1 MIEERMRQGRR
12 KMMKW
17 KRGIA
22 VLVAAMSL
30 CTAFSGCS
38 NENESGSS
46 SAETTAA
53 TKETVTD
60 AATTEATT
68 EAPTEEITEHVS
80 PVETVSSTLGAEISG
95 IDAILD
101 RDGENTYKAKLSD
114 MIEEGD
120 TVHSFTFIFYSADG
134 DSNMV
139 SYKGGCG
146 ISVTSDCKAATDEGW
161 YQSEDFEYSVNGAY
175 AEITWNVPADVA
187 EYIDP
192 TGEVLIGYW
201 WSEVQQVR
209 LSSIIC
215 NYTRTAE
222 VPVDAITSIEPAI
235 TLSYAEEDSKT
246 GHIDLQP
253 LLVEGD
259 TIQTVT
265 FDISAGGSLGKFTGA
280 FGISLD
286 EGSKAATDENWY
298 QSGNVAVITD
308 ASSLSLTWIVPDN
321 VKEDVYSGGQV
332 MLGFWWSEQSSVT
345 IDRVTVRSSNPNG
358 EVAHENVVEDT
369 AELTGSAGTTASSEE
384 VNSMT
389 SAEIVA
395 DIKVG
400 WNLGNTLDSH
410 DTYGSDTETGWGNPK
425 TTQEMIDTVQAAGF
439 NAVRVPVTWAEHISD
454 DGTIEADWL
463 ARVREVVDYAY
474 NNGMYV
480 ILNVHHDDAYW
491 LVPTY
496 DKQATTEK
504 ILVRI
509 WEQLSAEFADYDHHL
524 IFEGMNEPRVI
535 GSATEWSGG
544 TPEERD
550 VINQLYAKFVETVR
564 STGGLNADRTLVIS
578 SHAQSITEA
587 AVSAVKVPDDDHIVV
602 SIHSYAPWDFCGTDS
617 SRSTWGSEADKAELD
632 KNFKYLSDTF
642 ISKGVPVIIDEFGA
656 VNKGENTSDR
666 AAYYEY
672 YIKSAKSFGIKCF
685 VWDNGAV
692 NADGDNGFGLL
703 NRNECTW
710 YYPSIVNAIMRGAE

>member
-1 MIEERMRQGRR
+1 
-12 KMMKW
+12 MMKW
-17 KRGIA
+17 KSY
-22 VLVAAMSL
+22 LAAALAALSL
-30 CTAFSGCS
+30 GTALSGCS
-38 NENESGSS
+38 GGDESSI
-46 SAETTAA
+46 ARTTTAA
-53 TKETVTD
+53 PVETVKPPQTTEVTTE
-60 AATTEATT
+60 AATTEAET
-68 EAPTEEITEHVS
+68 EAPTEAATEHVS
-80 PVETVSSTLGAEISG
+80 PTETVSATLGAEISE
-95 IDAILD
+95 IDAVLD
-101 RDGENTYKAKLSD
+101 RDGTNTYKADLSD
-114 MIEEGD
+114 MIQEGD
-120 TVHSFTFIFYSADG
+120 QVHSFTFIFYSADG
-134 DSNMV
+134 NSNMV
-139 SYKGGCG
+139 NYKGGCG
-146 ISVTSDCKAATDEGW
+146 ISVTEDCAAATDEGW
-161 YQSEDFEYSVNGAY
+161 YQSDDFSYAVNGAY
-175 AEITWNVPADVA
+175 AEITWNVPGDVA
-187 EYIDP
+187 SYVDP
-192 TGEVLIGYW
+192 NGEVLIGYW

-222 VPVDAITSIEPAI
+222 VPVDVVTSVEPAM
-235 TLSYAEEDSKT
+235 TLSYGDEKTKT
-246 GHIDLQP
+246 GHIDLSE
-253 LLVEGD
+253 LMSKDD

-280 FGISLD
+280 FGISLE

-308 ASSLSLTWIVPDN
+308 SSNLSLTWIVPEA
-321 VKEDVYSGGQV
+321 VKADVSSSGQV
-332 MLGFWWSEQSSVT
+332 MLGYWWSDQSSIT
-345 IDRVTVRSSNPNG
+345 LDRVTVRSSNATGKTEHKNK
-358 EVAHENVVEDT
+358 VEDI
-369 AELTGSAGTTASSEE
+369 AELTGSAGTTASSDE

-410 DTYGSDTETGWGNPK
+410 NTYGSDTETGWGNPK
-425 TTQEMIDTVQAAGF
+425 TTQAMIDAVQAAGF
-439 NAVRVPVTWAEHISD
+439 NAVRVPVTWAEHMSD
-454 DGTIEADWL
+454 DGTIDSAWM
-463 ARVREVVDYAY
+463 ARVKEVVDYAY

-496 DKQATTEK
+496 SQQAQVEK
-504 ILVRI
+504 KLVRI
-509 WEQLSAEFADYDHHL
+509 WEQLCDTFGGYDHHL

-587 AVSAVKVPDDDHIVV
+587 AVSAVKVPDDDHVIV
-602 SIHSYAPWDFCGTDS
+602 SIHSYAPWDFCGTDNA
-617 SRSTWGSEADKAELD
+617 RNTWGSDADKAELD
-632 KNFKYLSDTF
+632 KNFQFLADTF

-656 VNKGENTSDR
+656 VNKNENTADR
-666 AAYYEY
+666 AAYFEY
-672 YIKSAKSFGIKCF
+672 YIKSAKDHGIKCF
-685 VWDNGAV
+685 VWDNGAI

-703 NRNECTW
+703 NREECTW
-710 YYPSIVNAIMRGAE
+710 YYPSIVNGIMRGAE

>member
-1 MIEERMRQGRR
+1 
-12 KMMKW
+12 MMKW
-17 KRGIA
+17 KKRLA
-22 VLVAAMSL
+22 ALVAAMSL
-30 CTAFSGCS
+30 CTAFAGCS
-38 NENESGSS
+38 GGEESS
-46 SAETTAA
+46 SQTAETTAA
-53 TKETVTD
+53 TEAVTE
-60 AATTEATT
+60 AETTEAATEEAT
-68 EAPTEEITEHVS
+68 EAPTEAATEHVS
-80 PVETVSSTLGAEISG
+80 PTETVTSTLGAEISE

-101 RDGENTYKAKLSD
+101 RDGTNTYKAKLSS

-134 DSNMV
+134 NSNMV
-139 SYKGGCG
+139 NYQGGCG
-146 ISVTSDCKAATDEGW
+146 ISVTSDCTAATDEGW
-161 YQSEDFEYSVNGAY
+161 YQSDDFEYSVNGAY

-187 EYIDP
+187 PYIDAI
-192 TGEVLIGYW
+192 GEVLIGYW

-222 VPVDAITSIEPAI
+222 VPVDVVTSVEPAM
-235 TLSYAEEDSKT
+235 TLSFSDEKSKT
-246 GHIDLQP
+246 GHIDLSE
-253 LLVEGD
+253 LMSADD

-280 FGISLD
+280 FGISLE

-298 QSGNVAVITD
+298 QSGNVAIITD
-308 ASSLSLTWIVPDN
+308 ASNLSLTWIVPDN
-321 VKEDVYSGGQV
+321 VKADVSAAGQV
-332 MLGFWWSEQSSVT
+332 MLGFWWSEQNSIT
-345 IDRVTVRSSNPNG
+345 LDRVTVRSSNSTG
-358 EVAHENVVEDT
+358 ETTHANAVEDT
-369 AELTGSAGTTASSEE
+369 AELTGTAGTTASSDE

-410 DTYGSDTETGWGNPK
+410 GNTSYDGLETEEAWGNPK
-425 TTQEMIDTVQAAGF
+425 TTQAMIDAVQAAGF
-439 NAVRVPVTWAEHISD
+439 NAVRVPVTWAEHMSD
-454 DGTIEADWL
+454 DGTIDADWM
-463 ARVREVVDYAY
+463 ARVKEVVDYAY

-496 DKQATTEK
+496 SQQAQVEK
-504 ILVRI
+504 KLVRI
-509 WEQLSAEFADYDHHL
+509 WEQLCVTFGDYDHHL

-535 GSATEWSGG
+535 GSATEWMGG

-564 STGGLNADRTLVIS
+564 STGGLNADRTLIIS

-587 AVSAVKVPDDDHIVV
+587 AVSAVKVPDDDHVIV
-602 SIHSYAPWDFCGTDS
+602 SIHSYAPWDFCGTDNA
-617 SRSTWGSEADKAELD
+617 RNTWGSDADKAELD
-632 KNFKYLSDTF
+632 KNFQYLSDMF

-656 VNKGENTSDR
+656 VNKNENTADR
-666 AAYYEY
+666 AAYFEY
-672 YIKSAKSFGIKCF
+672 YIKSAKNYGIKCF
-685 VWDNGAV
+685 VWDNGAI

-703 NRNECTW
+703 NREECTW
-710 YYPSIVNAIMRGAE
+710 YYPSIVNGIMRGAE